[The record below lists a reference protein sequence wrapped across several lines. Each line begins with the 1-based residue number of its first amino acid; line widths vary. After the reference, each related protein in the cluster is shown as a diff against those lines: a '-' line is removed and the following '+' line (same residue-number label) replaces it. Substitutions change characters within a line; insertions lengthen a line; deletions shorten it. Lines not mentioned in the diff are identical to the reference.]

1 MGYKST
7 FLLYFKNCVNPK
19 NFYCKP
25 LTRKYW
31 ITIITLKTLS
41 RPKNKSNKFGLFV
54 AVEE

>member
-1 MGYKST
+1 MGNKST
-7 FLLYFKNCVNPK
+7 FLLHFKNCVNPK

>member
-1 MGYKST
+1 MGNKST
-7 FLLYFKNCVNPK
+7 FPCILKIVLTPK
-19 NFYCKP
+19 TFTVKP